1 MENKLV
7 VMSGERRDRGR
18 GNIGVGNQEVQT
30 ISYKI
35 SYKNIFYYMEN
46 IANIL

>member
-1 MENKLV
+1 
-7 VMSGERRDRGR
+7 MSGERERGR
-18 GNIGVGNQEVQT
+18 VNIGVENKELQT

-35 SYKNIFYYMEN
+35 SYKNIFYNTEN